1 MNKTVKKI
9 LIICICVVLIAGI
22 AGAIWFWDM
31 TRVIESPYPEVVTIG
46 NSKNKGGAVAYSIT
60 QHPDKIVV
68 TNYCTSGIVK
78 SIVTFN
84 LENDIVVSATR
95 ETHYETK
102 WDAHY
107 YAKTEENREAKGN
120 VLYTPK
126 LDTDEIGMTSS
137 ELIQSIETGHTGNER
152 IDEIK

>member
-1 MNKTVKKI
+1 MNKTVKKV
-9 LIICICVVLIAGI
+9 LIICVCVVLIAGI

-31 TRVIESPYPEVVTIG
+31 TRVIESPYPEVVAIG
-46 NSKNKGGAVAYSIT
+46 KNMNKSGAVAYSVT
-60 QHPDKIVV
+60 QHPDKIVL
-68 TNYCTSGIVK
+68 TNYCTAGIVK
-78 SIVTFN
+78 SIVTYN
-84 LENDIVVSATR
+84 LENDVVVSATR

-126 LDTDEIGMTSS
+126 LDTDEIGKTST
-137 ELIQSIETGHTGNER
+137 ELIQSIEAGHTGNER

>member
-1 MNKTVKKI
+1 MNKTAKKV
-9 LIICICVVLIAGI
+9 LIICVCVVLIAGI

-31 TRVIESPYPEVVTIG
+31 TRVIESPYPEVVAIG
-46 NSKNKGGAVAYSIT
+46 ESKNKSGAVAYSIT
-60 QHPDKIVV
+60 QHTDKIVL
-68 TNYCTSGIVK
+68 TNYCTAGIVK

-95 ETHYETK
+95 ETHYEIK

-107 YAKTEENREAKGN
+107 YAKTEENRTVKGN
-120 VLYTPK
+120 VLYTPN
-126 LDTDEIGMTSS
+126 LDTNEIGKTSA
-137 ELIQSIETGHTGNER
+137 ELIQSIEAGYSGSER

>member
-1 MNKTVKKI
+1 MNKTVKKV

-46 NSKNKGGAVAYSIT
+46 KNENKSGAVAYSIT
-60 QHPDKIVV
+60 QHPDKIVL
-68 TNYCTSGIVK
+68 TNYCTAGIVK
-78 SIVTFN
+78 SIVTYN
-84 LENDIVVSATR
+84 LENDVVVSATR

-107 YAKTEENREAKGN
+107 YAKTEENRKAKGN
-120 VLYTPK
+120 VLYTLK
-126 LDTDEIGMTSS
+126 LDTDEIGKTST
-137 ELIQSIETGHTGNER
+137 ELIQSIEAGHTGNER

>member
-9 LIICICVVLIAGI
+9 LIICVCVVLIVGI

-31 TRVIESPYPEVVTIG
+31 TRIIESPYPEVVAIG
-46 NSKNKGGAVAYSIT
+46 KNENKSGAVAYSIT
-60 QHPDKIVV
+60 QHPDKIVL
-68 TNYCTSGIVK
+68 TNYCTAGIVK

-95 ETHYETK
+95 ETHYEIK

-107 YAKTEENREAKGN
+107 YSKTEENRTVKGN
-120 VLYTPK
+120 VLYTPNM
-126 LDTDEIGMTSS
+126 DTNEIGMTSN
-137 ELIQSIETGHTGNER
+137 ELIQSIELGYSDITKIN
-152 IDEIK
+152 EIK

>member
-1 MNKTVKKI
+1 MNKTVKKV
-9 LIICICVVLIAGI
+9 LIICVCVVLIVGI
-22 AGAIWFWDM
+22 AGAIWLWDM
-31 TRVIESPYPEVVTIG
+31 TRVIESPYPEVVAIG
-46 NSKNKGGAVAYSIT
+46 KNENKGGAVAYSIT
-60 QHPDKIVV
+60 QHPDKIVI
-68 TNYCTSGIVK
+68 TNYCTAGIVK

-95 ETHYETK
+95 ETHYEIK

-107 YAKTEENREAKGN
+107 YAKTEENRTVKGN

-126 LDTDEIGMTSS
+126 LNTDEIGMTSN
-137 ELIQSIETGHTGNER
+137 ELIQSIDSGYGDITK

>member
-1 MNKTVKKI
+1 MNKTLKKV
-9 LIICICVVLIAGI
+9 LIICVCVVLIVGI

-31 TRVIESPYPEVVTIG
+31 TRIIESPYPEVVAIG
-46 NSKNKGGAVAYSIT
+46 KNENKGGAVAYSIT
-60 QHPDKIVV
+60 QHPDKIVL
-68 TNYCTSGIVK
+68 TNYCTAGIVK

-107 YAKTEENREAKGN
+107 YAKTEENRKAKGN
-120 VLYTPK
+120 VLYTLK
-126 LDTDEIGMTSS
+126 LDTAEIGMTSS
-137 ELIQSIETGHTGNER
+137 ELIQSIESGHSDITK

>member
-1 MNKTVKKI
+1 MNKTVKKV

-31 TRVIESPYPEVVTIG
+31 NRVIESPYPEVVAIG
-46 NSKNKGGAVAYSIT
+46 KNENKSGAVAYSIT
-60 QHPDKIVV
+60 ESKDKIVV

-78 SIVTFN
+78 SIVTYN
-84 LENDIVVSATR
+84 LENDVVVSATR

-120 VLYTPK
+120 LLYTPK
-126 LDTDEIGMTSS
+126 LDTDEIGKTST
-137 ELIQSIETGHTGNER
+137 ELIQSIEAGHTGNER

>member
-9 LIICICVVLIAGI
+9 LIICVCVVLFVGI

-31 TRVIESPYPEVVTIG
+31 TRIIESPYPEVVAIG
-46 NSKNKGGAVAYSIT
+46 KNENKGGAVAYSIT

-68 TNYCTSGIVK
+68 TNYCTAGIVK
-78 SIVTFN
+78 SIITFN
-84 LENDIVVSATR
+84 LENDIVVSAKR

-126 LDTDEIGMTSS
+126 LDTDEIGVTSN
-137 ELIQSIETGHTGNER
+137 ELIQSIELGHSDITK

>member
-1 MNKTVKKI
+1 MNKAVKKA
-9 LIICICVVLIAGI
+9 LIICVCVLLIAGI

-31 TRVIESPYPEVVTIG
+31 NRVIESPYPEVVAIG
-46 NSKNKGGAVAYSIT
+46 KNKNKGGAVAYSIT
-60 QHPDKIVV
+60 QHPDKIVL
-68 TNYCTSGIVK
+68 TNYCTFGIVK
-78 SIVTFN
+78 SIVTYN
-84 LENDIVVSATR
+84 LENDVVVSATR

-107 YAKTEENREAKGN
+107 YAKTEENRKAKGN

-126 LDTDEIGMTSS
+126 LDTDEIGMTST
-137 ELIQSIETGHTGNER
+137 ELIKSIEAGHTGNER